1 MANGMNIFHR
11 EEEIEKEFHVSIYI
25 IVYKFLMGLVELA
38 AGIAVAFFGAKLYQL
53 YQTSVIKELSEE
65 PHDLIARTSMSI
77 VPGLFA
83 HHTYVVI
90 TFFVLGLAKMA
101 GAIGLVYKQNWGVDL
116 LVGLTMIMA
125 PFQIFN
131 LVRHPNFVDLV
142 YLLVG
147 LLIALYLI
155 EFRPRAWISRI
166 SRFKFN

>member
-1 MANGMNIFHR
+1 MRLMGIFR
-11 EEEIEKEFHVSIYI
+11 NEEQIEKEYHVSIYI
-25 IVYKFLMGLVELA
+25 IVYKFLLGLIELA

-53 YQTSVIKELSEE
+53 YQTTVIKELSEE
-65 PHDLIARTSMSI
+65 PHDLIARISMSI

-83 HHTYVVI
+83 HHMYVVI

-125 PFQIFN
+125 PFQIVS
-131 LVRHPNFVDLV
+131 LVRHPNFLELV

-147 LLIALYLI
+147 LVIAFYLI

-166 SRFKFN
+166 FRFK